1 MRLKYRRQPNDN
13 QEEDAMLNQTII
25 IGRTTK
31 EPEFRQTQN
40 GVSVATFTI
49 ACDRNYKNA
58 QGEKETDF
66 FTVVCWRG
74 LAETV
79 GRYLGKGRLVAVSGR
94 LQNRS
99 YEAKDGTKRYITEIV
114 ASEVQFLDRAKDA
127 EQQQPLWEEVS
138 PDELPF

>member
-1 MRLKYRRQPNDN
+1 MIN
-13 QEEDAMLNQTII
+13 QVFI

-49 ACDRNYKNA
+49 ACDRNFKNA

-66 FTVVCWRG
+66 FNIVCWRG

-114 ASEVQFLDRAKDA
+114 ASEVQFLERAKDA
-127 EQQQPLWEEVS
+127 EQQQSLWEEVS
-138 PDELPF
+138 QDELPF

>member
-1 MRLKYRRQPNDN
+1 MIN
-13 QEEDAMLNQTII
+13 QVFI

-49 ACDRNYKNA
+49 ACDRNFKNA

-66 FTVVCWRG
+66 FNIVCWRG

-99 YEAKDGTKRYITEIV
+99 YETKDGTKRYITEIV

-138 PDELPF
+138 LDELPF

>member
-1 MRLKYRRQPNDN
+1 
-13 QEEDAMLNQTII
+13 MLNQTII

-31 EPEFRQTQN
+31 EPEIRQTQS
-40 GVSVATFTI
+40 GVAVATFTI
-49 ACDRNYKNA
+49 AVDRNFKN
-58 QGEKETDF
+58 QNGEKETDF
-66 FTVVCWRG
+66 FNIVCWRG

-127 EQQQPLWEEVS
+127 EQQPLVEIDQP
-138 PDELPF
+138 DDLPF

>member
-1 MRLKYRRQPNDN
+1 
-13 QEEDAMLNQTII
+13 MLNQWTG

-31 EPEFRQTQN
+31 EPEMRSTAN
-40 GVSVATFTI
+40 GVAVATFTI
-49 ACDRNYKNA
+49 AVDRNFKNA
-58 QGEKETDF
+58 HGEKETDF
-66 FTVVCWRG
+66 LNIVCWRG

-114 ASEVQFLDRAKDA
+114 ASEVQFLDRAKD
-127 EQQQPLWEEVS
+127 EQQPFVEINQP
-138 PDELPF
+138 DDLPF

>member
-1 MRLKYRRQPNDN
+1 
-13 QEEDAMLNQTII
+13 MLNQTII

-49 ACDRNYKNA
+49 AVDRNFKN
-58 QGEKETDF
+58 QNGEKETDF
-66 FTVVCWRG
+66 FNIVCWRG

-127 EQQQPLWEEVS
+127 DQQQPLWEEVNL
-138 PDELPF
+138 DELPF

>member
-1 MRLKYRRQPNDN
+1 
-13 QEEDAMLNQTII
+13 MLSQTII

-49 ACDRNYKNA
+49 ACDRNFKNA
-58 QGEKETDF
+58 QGEKEADF
-66 FTVVCWRG
+66 FNIVCWRG

-127 EQQQPLWEEVS
+127 EQQQPLWEEVEIDDS
-138 PDELPF
+138 ELPF